1 MEKLIKKI
9 GNEFPVALV
18 NFRGFHSTVF
28 TFDHFVIMRFC
39 VAHRS
44 FSMDFIYGYS
54 CLITS

>member
-28 TFDHFVIMRFC
+28 TFDHFVIRNNGLIVTPFPWI
-39 VAHRS
+39 S
-44 FSMDFIYGYS
+44 FMAIRV
-54 CLITS
+54 